1 MFVLNL
7 TGISNPLGL
16 SVQRA
21 HWSSAIAAG
30 GYSRQLE
37 HSSGDNLAATT
48 DDERHSHAD
57 LDEEGK
63 S

>member
-1 MFVLNL
+1 VRQTFRYGTFVLNL

-16 SVQRA
+16 SVQ
-21 HWSSAIAAG
+21 
-30 GYSRQLE
+30 QLE